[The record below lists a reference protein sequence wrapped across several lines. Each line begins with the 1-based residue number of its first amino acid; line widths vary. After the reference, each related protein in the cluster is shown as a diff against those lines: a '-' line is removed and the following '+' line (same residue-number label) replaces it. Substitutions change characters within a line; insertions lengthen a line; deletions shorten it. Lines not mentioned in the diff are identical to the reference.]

1 MASRRIARTKSLSGY
16 LGSISQ
22 ELNEARLRNY
32 STSISAG
39 AIDSGTLAEEVQI
52 LDKAIQSINYNPGA
66 SGWRIDGSG
75 NAEFGNVFIRGD
87 VNAESGTIGY
97 WNISR
102 PLVDRTFGTT
112 TLYGTYLESFDHG
125 DTDVDATSGSYV
137 GLFKSYV
144 DIETNFTAVKLES
157 NKVTLTVSGH
167 TFGVG
172 DPVVVSFDSGA
183 YSSLESSESSV
194 ATISE
199 VTYETISYSVG
210 SYNANGAS
218 DIATTE
224 TTGSVSVYYNDV
236 AGLYLR
242 DYGKAEFDYGFFSN
256 RGVSYVSSPEV
267 NFIYNPSFEYINSSS
282 VRVGST
288 DSWNLTGLTSY
299 YQTKAITNAVQ
310 SGTTVTL
317 TVGSGHGFVI
327 GDVIDVNDVTTVG
340 YTALNDDNEVT
351 LTGAAT
357 STITY
362 TSATSRTLTSAACN
376 GNAVRSGAVDPD
388 LVLSRGSFTAAYA
401 MQSTYG
407 VHHEWTTT
415 AGAAP
420 TGYLIGT
427 IDYSEILNK
436 KYTSSLLPIYFGFDA
451 FIAADMNPMRATA
464 ATANA
469 TSGLITVTVDE
480 APSND
485 GIAIGD
491 YVYLS
496 FVGTS
501 PSSGED
507 LISTGSYTP
516 SELDRIY
523 VVTAVDNISNVS
535 SPTYSLTV
543 SQAGGINT
551 TETLTLSALKD
562 GDGDD
567 RAYFVSKVVAG
578 ALDLSQIYITFGS
591 VDVPLANVVDT
602 KTTAIWAA
610 GGKYY
615 YTNNP
620 SSLMNRLL
628 DTSFGE
634 ANQTITP
641 MSNPYPV
648 VIDSSKLYTEYK
660 ANDPTGLAAGNT
672 IKIKIPN
679 WAYKLTFSSVG
690 TGIAVSAT
698 KATSYSGNNLY
709 LVYDSFSFSTV
720 STPFYGDTL
729 GALSNY
735 DWKISAS
742 APSSVSASVLGTYW
756 IDLNLDSNTFN
767 LNGLD
772 YIGFSSKT
780 YAYSYKAPANINTY
794 MGLGTTSY
802 APDTSVFK
810 DPDLHYLNINS
821 AVLQFPD
828 PTTLYAS
835 GVYTRTRSYIDVVSS
850 YGGSGIEMSALFERL
865 DSSEIVIATA
875 KSSIIAYIDE
885 DSKGPRIALNGQI
898 DAISADTITA
908 STLRLTPAVDLSAT
922 STAHNLQIGESDG
935 LNLRIDNNEIEVL
948 NNGVGTTLN
957 LNGAGSGTVVFGGL
971 LDSNDTYANDIT
983 TTRRAMWISS
993 AGVFGYAS
1001 SSRTKKQDIVSAGI
1015 NVSSVLSVEPKL
1027 FRYIKAVEEFGDDAP
1042 IEIGMIAED
1051 LHDAGLTHFVDY
1063 GPDGSVQGIHYSTY
1077 VVALQ
1082 AVVRDLAARVAA
1094 LESK

>member
-1 MASRRIARTKSLSGY
+1 LASRRIARTKSLSGY

-22 ELNEARLRNY
+22 ELGEARLRNF
-32 STSISAG
+32 STSISAE
-39 AIDSGTLAEEVQI
+39 AIDASTLSEEVQI
-52 LDKAIQSINYNPGA
+52 LDKAIQSDNYAPGA
-66 SGWRIDGSG
+66 DGWRIDGSG
-75 NAEFGNVFIRGD
+75 NAEFGNVYVRGD
-87 VNAESGTIGY
+87 INALSGTIGY
-97 WNISR
+97 WNISN

-112 TLYGTYLESFDHG
+112 TLHGTFLESFDHG
-125 DTDVDATSGSYV
+125 PTDVDAVSGTYV
-137 GLFKSYV
+137 SLFKSYE

-157 NKVTLTVSGH
+157 NKVTLTISGH
-167 TFGVG
+167 TYSVG
-172 DPVVVSFDSGA
+172 DPLIVSFDDA
-183 YSSLESSESSV
+183 TYTALESSQTSLV
-194 ATISE
+194 TISE
-199 VTYETISYSVG
+199 TTYETISYSVG
-210 SYNANGAS
+210 SYNASGAA
-218 DIATTE
+218 DVATTE
-224 TTGSVSVYYNDV
+224 TAGTIKIYYDDV

-242 DYGKAEFDYGFFSN
+242 DYGKAEFDYGYFSN

-267 NFIYNPSFEYINSSS
+267 NFMYNPSFEYINSSS

-288 DSWNLTGLTSY
+288 TSWDLANLTSY
-299 YQTKAITNAVQ
+299 AQTKAITNAVQ

-327 GDVIDVNDVTTVG
+327 GDQVDVNDVTTVG
-340 YTALNDDNEVT
+340 YTALNNDNEVV
-351 LTGAAT
+351 LTGVAT

-362 TSATSRTLTSAACN
+362 TSGTSRTLTSAACN
-376 GNAVRSGAVDPD
+376 GNVVRTAAVDPD
-388 LVLSRGSFTAAYA
+388 VLLSRGSFTAAYA

-407 VHHEWTTT
+407 IHHEWTTT
-415 AGAAP
+415 AGDD
-420 TGYLIGT
+420 YLIGT

-451 FIAADMNPMRATA
+451 FIAADMNPITATA
-464 ATANA
+464 VTANA
-469 TSGLITVTVDE
+469 TSGSITVTVDQ

-507 LISTGSYTP
+507 LIATGSYTP
-516 SELDRIY
+516 SELSRIY
-523 VVTAVDNISNVS
+523 VVTAVDNT
-535 SPTYSLTV
+535 SPGFSLTV

-562 GDGDD
+562 GDGED
-567 RAYFVSKVVAG
+567 RAYFVSKVIAG
-578 ALDLSQIYITFGS
+578 ALNLEDIYITFGA

-610 GGKYY
+610 GGNYY

-660 ANDPTGLAAGNT
+660 ANDPAGLAAENT

-720 STPFYGDTL
+720 STPFYGDTI

-735 DWKISAS
+735 DWKTSAS

-780 YAYSYKAPANINTY
+780 YAYSYRAPANINTY
-794 MGLGTTSY
+794 MGLGTVAY
-802 APDTSVFK
+802 APDTSAFT
-810 DPDLHYLNINS
+810 DPDLHYLNISS

-828 PTTLYAS
+828 PTTLYAN

-850 YGGSGIEMSALFERL
+850 YGASGVEMSALFERL
-865 DSSEIVIATA
+865 DSSEIVVNTQ

-885 DSKGPRIALNGQI
+885 DDKSPRIALNGLMI
-898 DAISADTITA
+898 DLNGAVTADNITA
-908 STLRLTPAVDLSAT
+908 NKIRLTPAVDLSAS
-922 STAHNLQIGESDG
+922 STEHNFQIGESNG
-935 LNLRIDNNEIEVL
+935 LNLRIDNNEIEAL
-948 NNGVGTTLN
+948 NNGVGANLN

-993 AGVFGYAS
+993 AGVMGYAS
-1001 SSRTKKQDIVSAGI
+1001 SSRTKKQDIVSANIDI
-1015 NVSSVLSVEPKL
+1015 NSVLSVEPKQ
-1027 FRYIKAVEEFGDDAP
+1027 FRYIKAVEQFGNDAP
-1042 IEIGMIAED
+1042 IELGMIAED

-1063 GPDGSVQGIHYSTY
+1063 GPDGDIQGIHYSTY

-1082 AVVRDLAARVAA
+1082 AVVRDLAARIAR
-1094 LESK
+1094 LENE

>member
-1 MASRRIARTKSLSGY
+1 MGSRRIAKTRNLSSYLNSLDNSTTASALQINANNSIATSSIGE
-16 LGSISQ
+16 GS
-22 ELNEARLRNY
+22 
-32 STSISAG
+32 
-39 AIDSGTLAEEVQI
+39 LAEELQIFDKTVQ
-52 LDKAIQSINYNPGA
+52 SGNYVEGY
-66 SGWRIDGSG
+66 SGWKITGTG
-75 NAEFGNVFIRGD
+75 NAEFGNVVVRGNI
-87 VNAESGTIGY
+87 NASSGTIGY
-97 WNISR
+97 WNISNPAVTR
-102 PLVDRTFGTT
+102 VIGST
-112 TLYGTYLESFDHG
+112 TLLGTFLESAITG
-125 DTDVDATSGSYV
+125 DSDTGTTSGSYV
-137 GLFKSYV
+137 GLFKSYSP
-144 DIETNFTAVKLES
+144 DPIEVTNKERVSNVAILTSEGHDFQVGDYVVISLEDNTTFNNLGSPALITAV
-157 NKVTLTVSGH
+157 TLNTFSYANSG
-167 TFGVG
+167 TDV
-172 DPVVVSFDSGA
+172 A
-183 YSSLESSESSV
+183 SSSTLGYVELYVE
-194 ATISE
+194 
-199 VTYETISYSVG
+199 
-210 SYNANGAS
+210 
-218 DIATTE
+218 
-224 TTGSVSVYYNDV
+224 DV

-256 RGVSYVSSPEV
+256 RGVSYVSSPEI

-282 VRVGST
+282 VRVGSAA
-288 DSWNLTGLTSY
+288 SWDITNLTGY
-299 YQTKAITNAVQ
+299 YKSITNAVQ

-317 TVGSGHGFVI
+317 TVGSGHGFI
-327 GDVIDVNDVTTVG
+327 AGDVINVNDVTTATPVN
-340 YTALNDDNEVT
+340 YTVLNNDNQVT
-351 LTGAAT
+351 LTGVAT

-362 TSATSRTLTSAACN
+362 TSATSRTLTSGACN
-376 GNAVRSGAVDPD
+376 GNAVLNAAIDPD
-388 LVLSRGSFTAAYA
+388 VSLSRGSFTAAYA

-407 VHHEWTTT
+407 VSHSWTTT

-436 KYTSSLLPIYFGFDA
+436 KYTSALLPIYFGFDA
-451 FIAADMNPMRATA
+451 FIAADMDPIRATA
-464 ATANA
+464 AAANA
-469 TSGLITVTVDE
+469 TSGLITITVDE
-480 APSND
+480 PPSNN
-485 GIAIGD
+485 GIAAND
-491 YVYLS
+491 YVYMS
-496 FVGTS
+496 FKATS
-501 PSSGED
+501 PSSGDD
-507 LISTGSYTP
+507 LLAAGSYDA

-523 VVTAVDNISNVS
+523 VVTSVNNASNV
-535 SPTYSLTV
+535 LTV
-543 SQAGGINT
+543 TPVGGVNT

-567 RAYFVSKVVAG
+567 RAYFVSKVIAG
-578 ALDLSQIYITFGS
+578 ALNLEEIKITFGA
-591 VDVPLANVVDT
+591 VDVPLANVVST
-602 KTTAIWAA
+602 TTTALWAA
-610 GGKYY
+610 GNKYY

-648 VIDSSKLYTEYK
+648 VIDSSKLYNEYK

-679 WAYKLTFSSVG
+679 WVYKLTFSNTG

-735 DWKISAS
+735 DWKTAAS

-828 PTTLYAS
+828 PTTLYAN

-850 YGGSGIEMSALFERL
+850 YGASGVEMSALFERL
-865 DSSEIVIATA
+865 DASEVVVSTA
-875 KSSIIAYIDE
+875 KSSIIAYINE
-885 DSKGPRIALNGQI
+885 DDKSPNIALNGSVI
-898 DAISADTITA
+898 DLNGAVTADTITA
-908 STLRLTPAVDLSAT
+908 NTIRLTPAVDLSAS
-922 STAHNLQIGESDG
+922 STGHNFQIGETTG
-935 LNLRIDNNEIEVL
+935 INLRIDNNEIEVL
-948 NNGVGTTLN
+948 NNGAGASLN

-1001 SSRTKKQDIVSAGI
+1001 STRTKKQDIVSAGI
-1015 NVSSVLSVEPKL
+1015 DVSSVLSVEPKL